1 MRPMRIFVNDD
12 RHVMAKHAAIY
23 PTQEELEAVQNMVSH
38 TERALKAVSD
48 WLDDQ
53 EKASVKTEVTEVAE
67 APTTEGENKEG
78 TEDHDN
84 FTMEQKST
92 EQNASRTLRG
102 VMRVG
107 LVAKGLL
114 LKGDLDL
121 ELVLLCRDKPTKS
134 LLTKVKDNLAV
145 QFATITEE
153 KYEINPSMKDAAII
167 IKNDK
172 EEPLTL
178 KIKLTSPL
186 VREELEKQ
194 AAGET
199 VTMSEPADV
208 LDRQKCLTALAS
220 LRHAKWF
227 QARANG
233 LKSCVIVIRV
243 LRDLCS
249 RVPTWAPLKG
259 WPLELI
265 CEKAIGTANR
275 PLGAG
280 EAMRRVLECL
290 ASGILMLDGPGIYD
304 PCEKEAT
311 DAIGSLTRQQREDIT
326 QSSQHALRLAAFG
339 QLHKVLGMDP
349 LPSKLPKKPK
359 NENPV
364 DYTVQIPP
372 SAFST
377 PVKRPIDEDSGED
390 KSPNKKKKKTQKKAE
405 EKVEPAQAM
414 NALMRLNQLRP
425 GLQYKLIS
433 QTGPV
438 HAPVFT
444 MSVEVDGKTYE
455 ASGPSKKTA
464 KLHVAVK
471 VLQDKGLPTG
481 VEPEKVEETVVK
493 IEPKPIVPAP
503 AAVTVKTVSVT
514 PEAESARQQGPILT
528 KQGKNPVME
537 LNEKRR
543 GLKYELISETGGS
556 HDKRFV
562 MEVEV
567 DGQKFTGSG
576 SNKKVAKA
584 HAALAALEKLFP
596 HQPPV
601 EVKKKRIVQP
611 QQHNMGFSG
620 GMGMGVLPTGPPSGP
635 PVQRGRGR
643 GRGRA
648 GRGGFQASNNSG
660 YLSSGTGYG
669 GGSYGY
675 GGSGGGGSGA
685 SYGYGSSN
693 SSGGY
698 GNYYNSGGY
707 SSSGA
712 SGGYSYSQNDG
723 YTPPP
728 PKKPIKPQPPLQ
740 KPSYVGGGGGGS
752 YQSQQSSYSQNQYS
766 SYSQPPL
773 AAPTKQKVYNS
784 QNYSYSSSSYSG
796 SYSGQNVGS
805 NMEYERKGGY
815 SSSSYGSGGS
825 SSYSS
830 NTSGGY
836 GGGGSGS
843 GGASGSYSGYPS
855 QSGYN
860 TPSSVGYGSSQSSY
874 SSPSGG
880 YGRGDHSMNTYQYR

>member
-48 WLDDQ
+48 WLDEQ
-53 EKASVKTEVTEVAE
+53 EKASVKVEVTEVAE
-67 APTTEGENKEG
+67 PPTTEGENKEG

-153 KYEINPSMKDAAII
+153 KYEINPSIKDAAII

-178 KIKLTSPL
+178 KIKLTSPV

-444 MSVEVDGKTYE
+444 MSVEVDGKSYE

-493 IEPKPIVPAP
+493 IEPKPVTPAP
-503 AAVTVKTVSVT
+503 AAVTVKTVPMT

-620 GMGMGVLPTGPPSGP
+620 GMGMGVLPTGPPAGP

-675 GGSGGGGSGA
+675 GGSGGGGGGA
-685 SYGYGSSN
+685 SYGYGASN

-723 YTPPP
+723 YTPPA

-740 KPSYVGGGGGGS
+740 KPSYVGGGGGGGS
-752 YQSQQSSYSQNQYS
+752 YQTQQSSYSQNQYS

-773 AAPTKQKVYNS
+773 AAPTKQKAYNS
-784 QNYSYSSSSYSG
+784 QNYSYSSSSYSS
-796 SYSGQNVGS
+796 SYSGQNVGT

-836 GGGGSGS
+836 GGGG
-843 GGASGSYSGYPS
+843 GASGSYSGYPS

-874 SSPSGG
+874 SSPGGG